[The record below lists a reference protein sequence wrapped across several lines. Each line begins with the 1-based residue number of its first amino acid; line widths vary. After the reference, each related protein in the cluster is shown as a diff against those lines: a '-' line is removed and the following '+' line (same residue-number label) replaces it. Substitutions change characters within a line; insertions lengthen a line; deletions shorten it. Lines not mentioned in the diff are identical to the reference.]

1 MTTMPTAD
9 LSVVMANRNHARL
22 LPRAMEALL
31 SQSVLPRELIVLDDD
46 STDNSVRI
54 LDEYARRFPIVRLV
68 RNETH
73 LGVTAT
79 YNRGFALASG
89 RYLLHIAA
97 DDYLLPDFI
106 EKAMKLFALYPRAG
120 VCVANGS
127 CTDGDGGPLVV
138 NDPGWCD
145 RPTYLSP
152 EELCRRLWHTL
163 PVSALIIRRDAAL
176 AAGGFLPRLAW
187 YSDWFM
193 DLVVAFR
200 LGVIHIPE
208 TLGIHVVHP
217 NSYSAAARTGPEHIR
232 VLSALL
238 DYLCAPEFADVA
250 PYFRRNGAACHFG
263 PDLLR
268 AAALREDRFQPVVL
282 GLLIGFDRTVYER
295 LAQNPDPAVKE
306 LATVF
311 LQDPWRELINRRA
324 DLEVENRRLVEEI
337 QLTRLRA
344 APPGTVGKLRWAAG
358 LVRRRLRRAV
368 GLHPAGRFR

>member
-1 MTTMPTAD
+1 MPTAD

-22 LPRAMEALL
+22 LPRALDAVL
-31 SQSVLPRELIVLDDD
+31 SQSIQPRELIVLDDD
-46 STDNSVRI
+46 STDDSVRV
-54 LDEYARRFPIVRLV
+54 LEGYAHRHPMVRLI

-79 YNRGFALASG
+79 YNRGFVLASG

-97 DDYLLPDFI
+97 DDYLLPGFI
-106 EKAMKLFALYPRAG
+106 EKAMRLFTIHPTAG
-120 VCVANGS
+120 LCVANGS
-127 CTDGDGGPLVV
+127 CTTGDDGPLVV

-145 RPTYLSP
+145 RPTFFSP
-152 EELCRRLWHTL
+152 EDLCRRLWHTL

-200 LGVIHIPE
+200 FGVIQIPE
-208 TLGIHVVHP
+208 TLGVHVVHST
-217 NSYSAAARTGPEHIR
+217 SYSASARAGPEHIR
-232 VLSALL
+232 VLGALL
-238 DYLCAPEFADVA
+238 DYLTSPDYADVA

-268 AAALREDRFQPVVL
+268 AAALREDRFKPEVL
-282 GLLIGFDRTVYER
+282 GLLTGFDLNVYER
-295 LAQNPDPAVKE
+295 LAQDADPAVQE

-311 LQDPWRELINRRA
+311 LRDPWRELINRRA
-324 DLEVENRRLVEEI
+324 DLEAENRRLVEEI

-344 APPGTVGKLRWAAG
+344 APPGTIGKLKWAAR
-358 LVRRRLRRAV
+358 LMRRRIRKAV
-368 GLHPAGRFR
+368 GLHPAGRYR

>member
-1 MTTMPTAD
+1 MPTAD

-22 LPRAMEALL
+22 LPRALDAVL
-31 SQSVLPRELIVLDDD
+31 SQSVRPRELIVLDDD
-46 STDNSVRI
+46 STDDSVR
-54 LDEYARRFPIVRLV
+54 LLECYARRFPVVRLI

-89 RYLLHIAA
+89 SYLLHIAA
-97 DDYLLPDFI
+97 DDYLLPGFI
-106 EKAMKLFALYPRAG
+106 EKAMQLFALHPRAG
-120 VCVANGS
+120 LCVANGS
-127 CTDGDGGPLVV
+127 CTGGDDGPLVV

-145 RPTYLSP
+145 HPTVFTP
-152 EELCRRLWHTL
+152 EEVCRRLWHTL

-200 LGVIHIPE
+200 FGVIHIPE

-217 NSYSAAARTGPEHIR
+217 DSYSANARTGPEHIQ

-238 DYLCAPEFADVA
+238 DCLCAPEYADVA

-268 AAALREDRFQPVVL
+268 AAALRADRFQPEVL
-282 GLLIGFDRTVYER
+282 GLLTGFDRKVYEC
-295 LAQNPDPAVKE
+295 LAHNPDPAVQE

-311 LQDPWRELINRRA
+311 LQEPWQELIARRA
-324 DLEVENRRLVEEI
+324 DLEAENRRLVEEI

-344 APPGTVGKLRWAAG
+344 APPGTIGKIRWAAG

>member
-1 MTTMPTAD
+1 MPTAD

-22 LPRAMEALL
+22 LPRALDAVL
-31 SQSVLPRELIVLDDD
+31 SQSVQPREVLVLDDG
-46 STDNSVRI
+46 STDNSVGI
-54 LDEYARRFPIVRLV
+54 LEDYARRFPIVRLI

-97 DDYLLPDFI
+97 DDYLLPGFI
-106 EKAMKLFALYPRAG
+106 GKAMRLFALHPRAG

-127 CTDGDGGPLVV
+127 CTAGDDGPLIV

-145 RPTYLSP
+145 RPTYFSP
-152 EELCRRLWHTL
+152 EDLCRRLWHTL

-200 LGVIHIPE
+200 LGVIQIPE
-208 TLGIHVVHP
+208 TLGVHVVHST
-217 NSYSAAARTGPEHIR
+217 SYSAGARSGPEHIR
-232 VLSALL
+232 VLGALL
-238 DYLCAPEFADVA
+238 DYLTSSKYADVA

-268 AAALREDRFQPVVL
+268 AAALREDRFQPEVL
-282 GLLIGFDRTVYER
+282 GLLGGFDLNVYER
-295 LAQNPDPAVKE
+295 LAQNADPAVQE

-324 DLEVENRRLVEEI
+324 DLEAENRRLVEEI

-344 APPGTVGKLRWAAG
+344 APPGALGKLRWAAR
-358 LVRRRLRRAV
+358 LMRRRLRRAV